1 MAARQATLFGENVE
15 KAPFFKTTSS
25 PYYNVIN
32 ALWQLEDTDDREK
45 FLKSAQTRW
54 MEVYR
59 EDEAARKELFEKARK
74 ERALISSVPVCL
86 VEYLFLFVVLYTC
99 LSPFLGQFCLKHPYT
114 FKSVNQAVTH

>member
-1 MAARQATLFGENVE
+1 MAARKATLFGKNVE

-59 EDEAARKELFEKARK
+59 ADEAVREELFVCTAHMYIQI
-74 ERALISSVPVCL
+74 ERGLWECTFNIF
-86 VEYLFLFVVLYTC
+86 YLQMGGGGGGWWV
-99 LSPFLGQFCLKHPYT
+99 
-114 FKSVNQAVTH
+114 